1 MEGKSHKPPIRRKP
15 AMKEEP
21 VEAILVWEPTDPW
34 PKKGLLPA
42 TTARRKTRDR
52 NPRFLLALCGLFAL
66 AGLMLLVSVF
76 SRYLTAPA
84 VRQHGTEYE
93 AHAMAKKFVGDRLK
107 CPASAK
113 WPSTLQY
120 KVNAKLTE
128 EQPASG
134 TRWVVHSFVDSQNGF
149 GALIRTHYTVVLE
162 TKDGSNWHLV
172 SLDTR

>member
-1 MEGKSHKPPIRRKP
+1 MEGESRKPPIMRKP
-15 AMKEEP
+15 EIEEEP
-21 VEAILVWEPTDPW
+21 VEAIVVWEPTDPW

-42 TTARRKTRDR
+42 TTARRKTIDR
-52 NPRFLLALCGLFAL
+52 NTRFILALCGLFL
-66 AGLMLLVSVF
+66 AAGIVTLISVST
-76 SRYLTAPA
+76 RYLIQPA
-84 VRQHGTEYE
+84 SGQYGTEYE
-93 AHAMAKKFVGDRLK
+93 AHAMAKKFVGERLK

-134 TRWVVHSFVDSQNGF
+134 TRWVVRSFVDSQNGF